1 MSALHE
7 RLAQRQLA
15 FKRGT
20 VGDLQ
25 RLRDFTADAW
35 RQQHDQKLWMHR
47 SEGLAARECL
57 MEVDGER
64 MHVAVLERIVPQL
77 PDLRRLTPKEIPS
90 CLAQL
95 AQKSDSPEEIRVEA
109 LAALADLAGSNRGA
123 LLVAEVGALPLC
135 VRMLQSSDEATREA
149 AMRVLNQVQ
158 QNSDVF

>member
-1 MSALHE
+1 MEA
-7 RLAQRQLA
+7 
-15 FKRGT
+15 
-20 VGDLQ
+20 
-25 RLRDFTADAW
+25 
-35 RQQHDQKLWMHR
+35 
-47 SEGLAARECL
+47 AARPEIVDASQRRFGSQGMPHGGARL
-57 MEVDGER
+57 MSTGDELRALQDVRSILSEFGE
-64 MHVAVLERIVPQL
+64 EPIRIFGQ
-77 PDLRRLTPKEIPS
+77 EIPS